1 MIMMFNILY
10 GIVVLVMLFVIVREI
25 KVYLNQNKELDDLNS
40 EVQRSEKLDVKFKR
54 VYQKKDNDMFES
66 AIDMVDSDTNDQ

>member
-1 MIMMFNILY
+1 MFNILY

>member
-1 MIMMFNILY
+1 MMFNILY
-10 GIVVLVMLFVIVREI
+10 GIVVVVMLLVIVREI
-25 KVYLNQNKELDDLNS
+25 KVYLNQRKESDDLNS
-40 EVQRSEKLDVKFKR
+40 EVQRSKTLDVKLKR